1 MTAEGYLTPAGTGRG
16 EYEEKRSRFLGEV
29 HPVHSE
35 EEIEQILRGI
45 RKEHYDA
52 RHHCYAW
59 ILGPDRLRRRSS
71 DDGEPSGTAGA
82 PILKVLDTAQVTDA
96 LLVVTRYFGGT
107 LLGTGGLV
115 RSYTQAAAAA
125 LADAGI
131 ARMCRCRVLAAEVP
145 YNALDRIRF
154 MLGQEGIEPDE
165 ISYALNVT
173 IQLTLPV
180 PQAETIRDRI
190 MTITARQA
198 EILEL
203 DEGFYPVRQLQE
215 AE

>member
-1 MTAEGYLTPAGTGRG
+1 MRKKCTLWIAALALAALLSGCSGGGEAPAEEPPEVHTLGVGLPESEAQPMALRLAGQVKHPALMTCLYGENFYPERIVTRGELSRILADMLVGLPEGTAEFSDIRPGSMGYA
-16 EYEEKRSRFLGEV
+16 E
-29 HPVHSE
+29 
-35 EEIEQILRGI
+35 
-45 RKEHYDA
+45 
-52 RHHCYAW
+52 
-59 ILGPDRLRRRSS
+59 
-71 DDGEPSGTAGA
+71 
-82 PILKVLDTAQVTDA
+82 
-96 LLVVTRYFGGT
+96 
-107 LLGTGGLV
+107 
-115 RSYTQAAAAA
+115 AAA

-131 ARMCRCRVLAAEVP
+131 ARMCLCKVLAAEVP